1 MMRRAVR
8 IVAAAALVAT
18 GLAAGEGARAA
29 PTDAEAAESRRH
41 YGIAVRAYD
50 LAEYEEALREF
61 KEAYRI
67 VGDPAFLFN
76 IAQCHRKL
84 GHPADAISFYKT
96 YLRRAPNSPH
106 RAEVDRL
113 IADLEKGEAARPEA
127 AAPAA
132 PAPAAPAPAAAVTS
146 QTSAPV
152 APPPPSAPAALVVA
166 SGAPPEPA
174 TDRPFYTRAWF
185 WVATSAALAGV
196 ATAAFLLTRPDP
208 AATAGPFA
216 CPDCIAT
223 TPIGR

>member
-1 MMRRAVR
+1 MCRAVW
-8 IVAAAALVAT
+8 IVALLVA
-18 GLAAGEGARAA
+18 GLAAVGEAGAA

-84 GHPADAISFYKT
+84 GHPVDAISFYKT
-96 YLRRAPNSPH
+96 YLRRAPNTPH
-106 RAEVDRL
+106 RAEVERL

-127 AAPAA
+127 AAAA
-132 PAPAAPAPAAAVTS
+132 PAPATAAPPPPAVMS
-146 QTSAPV
+146 QTSAPL
-152 APPPPSAPAALVVA
+152 APPPPSATAALVVA
-166 SGAPPEPA
+166 PGAPPAPA

-185 WVATSAALAGV
+185 WVATGAALAGV

-216 CPDCIAT
+216 CPDCVAT